1 MEVKEKELGLST
13 VVCKKCYRLVDRPD
27 KALDEIACLKSRFKR
42 IEETPKNLQIFLIYR
57 SLDVHQ
63 GKVVPRVSGL
73 LWGNEINGY
82 DHVSRP

>member
-42 IEETPKNLQIFLIYR
+42 IEETRKNLQISSFT
-57 SLDVHQ
+57 
-63 GKVVPRVSGL
+63 GL
-73 LWGNEINGY
+73 
-82 DHVSRP
+82 